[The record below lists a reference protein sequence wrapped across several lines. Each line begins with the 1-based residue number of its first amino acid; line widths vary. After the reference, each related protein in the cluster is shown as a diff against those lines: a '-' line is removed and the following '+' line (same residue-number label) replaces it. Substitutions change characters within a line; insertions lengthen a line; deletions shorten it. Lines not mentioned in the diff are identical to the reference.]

1 MSKEL
6 SVTVNR
12 CPVFGCTIPR
22 GIPHEHPAG
31 VSVVMRD
38 PVAPL
43 NADERA
49 KLEAFRANKFRG
61 LVESGDAAPC
71 RGALDAYVTRGQSA
85 IEAGN
90 QIHELLLQAEVL
102 KRFRK
107 EHPGI
112 HVVPADAPMVPG
124 RKLRDALLMAGH
136 KIIEDDGNYV
146 LTSPT
151 APRRSFLRDMFQVP
165 HRSFAHLVGHIAFAA
180 V

>member
-6 SVTVNR
+6 NVTVNR

-31 VSVVMRD
+31 VSAVMRD

-49 KLEAFRANKFRG
+49 ELEQLRARVRN
-61 LVESGDAAPC
+61 S
-71 RGALDAYVTRGQSA
+71 
-85 IEAGN
+85 
-90 QIHELLLQAEVL
+90 ELLTAPKL
-102 KRFRK
+102 
-107 EHPGI
+107 PGVYVI
-112 HVVPADAPMVPG
+112 PEGAAMVPG

-136 KIIEDDGNYV
+136 NVERLDMAREAALDAMQCDLGVVFAKAPE
-146 LTSPT
+146 
-151 APRRSFLRDMFQVP
+151 PRRTMAQSVGKFMAWMFGIP
-165 HRSFAHLVGHIAFAA
+165 ALLLAAFAIGHYFGWW